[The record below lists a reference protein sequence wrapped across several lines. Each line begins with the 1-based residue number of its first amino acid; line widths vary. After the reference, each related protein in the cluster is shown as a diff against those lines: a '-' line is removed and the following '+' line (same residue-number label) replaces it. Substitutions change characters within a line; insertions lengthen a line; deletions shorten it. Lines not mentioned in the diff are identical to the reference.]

1 LVRSFPKE
9 TLQRWC
15 MIPFDRMSKSILVAT
30 TNPFNKQA
38 ALELEEHTKQ
48 RILWYLSPPGEIA
61 KALRK
66 ILR

>member
-1 LVRSFPKE
+1 MRSFPKE
-9 TLQRWC
+9 VLQRWC
-15 MIPFDRMSKSILVAT
+15 MIPFDHMSKSILVAT

-38 ALELEEHTKQ
+38 ALDLEEHTKQ
-48 RILWYLSPPGEIA
+48 RILWYLSPPEEIA